1 MQTVVDE
8 ALIIAQIAA
17 SFPKIAGTDWYITS
31 RPDTLYNCIAWAA
44 DDPYQWWWP
53 AGPYFWPD
61 GVERERTLVAYM
73 NAFETLGYTKC
84 DEDKIDVQ
92 SVERVALF
100 TKDGNPTHACR
111 QLESGRWTSKMGAG
125 VDIDHPTPEALEGD
139 IYGKVTLLMC
149 RDRPT

>member
-1 MQTVVDE
+1 
-8 ALIIAQIAA
+8 
-17 SFPKIAGTDWYITS
+17 
-31 RPDTLYNCIAWAA
+31 
-44 DDPYQWWWP
+44 
-53 AGPYFWPD
+53 
-61 GVERERTLVAYM
+61 M